1 MRTFRG
7 LHKTHRD
14 MLKSSHRSVLPFVF
28 GSNNLSIITNKWD
41 NEITIRRHYHVT
53 APNNSLVMIGTGML
67 VTAALVHIGLGLKN
81 NVSIPSDDKKTTDVA
96 KTEDTSNNASK
107 VNVSDSTN
115 TANASS
121 SNANSSNT
129 EKPKANTANPSKGE
143 TKEGGWSFFSSDW
156 LARTFYDGGFE
167 DKMSKREAALILG
180 VRESATPERIKDCHR
195 KILLLNHPDRG
206 GSAYMAAKINEAKD
220 VLLKGK

>member
-1 MRTFRG
+1 MKVLNG
-7 LHKTHRD
+7 LQKVNKE
-14 MLKSSHRSVLPFVF
+14 LFKRSYRNSLPFVF
-28 GSNNLSIITNKWD
+28 GSSINCITNKWD
-41 NEITIRRHYHVT
+41 NEIINRRNYHVT
-53 APNNSLVMIGTGML
+53 VPKNSLVLIGTGML
-67 VTAALVHIGLGLKN
+67 VTAAVVHIGLGLKN
-81 NVSIPSDDKKTTDVA
+81 NVPISSEEKKNSTA
-96 KTEDTSNNASK
+96 SNTENLNTNTSK
-107 VNVSDSTN
+107 VNASESTTSTSNSNSN
-115 TANASS
+115 TKESKANA
-121 SNANSSNT
+121 
-129 EKPKANTANPSKGE
+129 ANTSKAE